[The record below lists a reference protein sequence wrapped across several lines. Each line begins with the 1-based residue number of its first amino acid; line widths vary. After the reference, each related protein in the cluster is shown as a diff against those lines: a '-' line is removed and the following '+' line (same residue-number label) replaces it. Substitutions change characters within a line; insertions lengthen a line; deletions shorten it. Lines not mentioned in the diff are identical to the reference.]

1 MVVKETLRLHPPVPL
16 LLPRETKSHFEL
28 NGYDIGSKTRIYM
41 NAWTIG
47 RNPDSWKNPQEFCP
61 DHKFMESVSMAMATV
76 ELALANMLLCFD
88 WKLPNG
94 MEEEE
99 DIDMEEEFGTT
110 VSKKSPLHLL
120 PIPY

>member
-61 DHKFMESVSMAMATV
+61 DHKFMESNIDYIGQNF
-76 ELALANMLLCFD
+76 ELI
-88 WKLPNG
+88 P
-94 MEEEE
+94 
-99 DIDMEEEFGTT
+99 FGAGRREYAQ
-110 VSKKSPLHLL
+110 V
-120 PIPY
+120 